1 MSAFAGKADIEP
13 ATKAQAILIELKIFA
28 RILCCLIEP
37 LGWGGRCRDVSIFS
51 LGRLED
57 GILG

>member
-37 LGWGGRCRDVSIFS
+37 LGR
-51 LGRLED
+51 
-57 GILG
+57 